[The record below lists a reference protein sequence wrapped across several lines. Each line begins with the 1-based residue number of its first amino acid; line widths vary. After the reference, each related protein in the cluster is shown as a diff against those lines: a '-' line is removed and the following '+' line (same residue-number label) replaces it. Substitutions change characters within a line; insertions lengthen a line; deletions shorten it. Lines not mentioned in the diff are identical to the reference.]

1 MLPFADLRESR
12 PRLWA
17 HTLGTYTTRDQ
28 RCVSPE
34 HIRTLDGLIDRPIA
48 PYLFIFHRVLAPGT
62 ISSFSRSFS
71 LFLFYVPTTYIRRER
86 KIWNPHAYT
95 LSMRVALYQ
104 FFQRGTTEIFTK
116 TDRLSY
122 SRQTKK
128 WGGERAQLV
137 NATLRFGKLPSRGNK
152 CWCDRMNLILSR
164 TQFNEIYDIQTAKEL
179 FNLISTRIIN
189 TSSQN
194 ISTDNSLSQIY
205 IFFYYG

>member
-1 MLPFADLRESR
+1 MVWSIGLSLR
-12 PRLWA
+12 
-17 HTLGTYTTRDQ
+17 
-28 RCVSPE
+28 
-34 HIRTLDGLIDRPIA
+34 I
-48 PYLFIFHRVLAPGT
+48 YLYSIECSHLAPLAL
-62 ISSFSRSFS
+62 SLALPLSFSFT
-71 LFLFYVPTTYIRRER
+71 FPATYIRRER
-86 KIWNPHAYT
+86 EIWNPHAYI

-137 NATLRFGKLPSRGNK
+137 NATLRFGKLPSRGGK

-189 TSSQN
+189 TPSHK
-194 ISTDNSLSQIY
+194 IFPLIILSLSDIH
-205 IFFYYG
+205 ILFYYE